1 DLFAELKTSL
11 LEGTNLFAM
20 PLAALKDEICT
31 QDDGFDFGIE
41 LSSELLYTPTVE
53 PGSLYYPWPSK
64 AHFFTSLL
72 FSSTC
77 LSFSDAQ
84 KKAVL
89 TWAKKLCAHNVLSLR
104 SVKQSNDH
112 ICELVRNLICK
123 VTSASGNNFYIN
135 DIGHAIAKDYANPL
149 TRFSMLDY
157 PEDGGARMLQV
168 CHGQKML
175 LEMPSPPAACVG
187 GKIYFINKLLQE
199 HSGAYFVPERF
210 FNA

>member
-1 DLFAELKTSL
+1 ML
-11 LEGTNLFAM
+11 LCATNTII
-20 PLAALKDEICT
+20 DEIPAK
-31 QDDGFDFGIE
+31 
-41 LSSELLYTPTVE
+41 YTPTVK

-64 AHFFTSLL
+64 AVGLISSFFWNLRMLTIIQKHFFTSLL

-77 LSFSDAQ
+77 LPFSDAQ

-135 DIGHAIAKDYANPL
+135 DIGHAIAKVKLCGPL
-149 TRFSMLDY
+149 TITIL
-157 PEDGGARMLQV
+157 
-168 CHGQKML
+168 C
-175 LEMPSPPAACVG
+175 
-187 GKIYFINKLLQE
+187 
-199 HSGAYFVPERF
+199 
-210 FNA
+210 